1 MEPKATRSP
10 VSAQTQGVRVSA
22 IVVARDL
29 NGASLDHCLRSVLN
43 DPWVDETIVVDIG
56 LPAEAASW
64 LRSLRADRRDVSLV
78 RGVVNTGFAAGC
90 NLGAQLARGR
100 WLLFVHS
107 DVILMKGAVARLV
120 AAGRTAE
127 SPWIVGARVV
137 DAHGREKSG
146 ARADLPT
153 LASAMA
159 QACGLNVNQPHRTPE
174 KPIPVPSVSGAAML
188 IPREDFAALGGFAT
202 DALEPFEAVD
212 LCRRAGAAGG
222 QVRFAPKAEALQYA
236 APAGRRFSQTARTG
250 RGVSRFL
257 AHTASTPGRK
267 LAAAFAAPLLRMLWG
282 LRGLA
287 ALLFGGR

>member
-1 MEPKATRSP
+1 M
-10 VSAQTQGVRVSA
+10 
-22 IVVARDL
+22 

-56 LPAEAASW
+56 LPADVASW

-78 RGVVNTGFAAGC
+78 RGQSSISFAEGC
-90 NLGAQLARGR
+90 NLGGQLARGR

-107 DVILMKGAVARLV
+107 DVILMKGAVARMV

-137 DAHGREKSG
+137 DAQGREKAG
-146 ARADLPT
+146 ARAELPT

-159 QACGLNVNQPHRTPE
+159 QACGLGAAPPSRAPE

-188 IPREDFAALGGFAT
+188 IPREDFAGLGGFAT

-236 APAGRRFSQTARTG
+236 PPAAQRFRQAARIG

-257 AHTASTPGRK
+257 ALTAPTPGRRF
-267 LAAAFAAPLLRMLWG
+267 AAALAAPLLRVVWG

-287 ALLFGGR
+287 ALFFGGR